1 MENKGPFQVLSS
13 EQVYRNPWISVREDK
28 VIRPGGNEGLF
39 GVIEMQTGSTVLA
52 IDEEKMVYLVK
63 EYKYGIEKDS
73 MELMSGAI
81 EEGESPLDAAK
92 RELEEELGIEAKEWV
107 DFGLVN
113 PFTTIVNS
121 PNFMFLA
128 MGISKSKQNLD
139 EGEVLEIEKVSFSE
153 AVKMV
158 MKSEITHAASCVLIL
173 KANEYL
179 RNRKNVS

>member
-28 VIRPGGNEGLF
+28 VIRPGGNEGIF

-52 IDEEKMVYLVK
+52 IDEENMIYLVK

-81 EEGESPLDAAK
+81 DEGESPLDAAK
-92 RELEEELGIEAKEWV
+92 RELEEEIGIEAKEWV

-121 PNFMFLA
+121 PNYMFLA
-128 MGISKSKQNLD
+128 MGITKSEQNLD
-139 EGEVLEIEKVSFSE
+139 EGEVLEIEKVPFSE
-153 AVKMV
+153 AVNMV

-179 RNRKNVS
+179 QNRK